1 MKKLLLPLALLILNS
16 FLHADT
22 RMATVSGNVYLS
34 DQSDDHSGVKI
45 LFQAESGSATTDS
58 VYSNADGSYAVG
70 LTDGIYTVHFSK
82 TGYIPYTWP
91 GSFTWGGDSYTI
103 DDVTLQAGSI
113 IEVTGRTAGIWYDDY
128 QYRVIGDLEIQE
140 GDTLIIEPGTS
151 VLFMGQYEME
161 VYGTLLAVGTEQ
173 DSIYITSGAAVKDP
187 TDWKGIEFPYDV
199 NDPTVIRAGVF
210 QYCVISYGGLS
221 QEVIYA
227 SASDYYFD

>member
-16 FLHADT
+16 FLLADT

-34 DQSDDHSGVKI
+34 DQSDDHSGIKI

-103 DDVTLQAGSI
+103 DDVTLQAGAI
-113 IEVTGRTAGIWYDDY
+113 IEVSGRTNGIWYNDY
-128 QYRVIGDLEIQE
+128 QYRVIGDLEIE
-140 GDTLIIEPGTS
+140 SGNTLTIEPGTT
-151 VLFMGQYEME
+151 VLF
-161 VYGTLLAVGTEQ
+161 T
-173 DSIYITSGAAVKDP
+173 IT
-187 TDWKGIEFPYDV
+187 T
-199 NDPTVIRAGVF
+199 
-210 QYCVISYGGLS
+210 
-221 QEVIYA
+221 
-227 SASDYYFD
+227 

>member
-1 MKKLLLPLALLILNS
+1 MKKLFLPLALLILNS
-16 FLHADT
+16 FILADT

-103 DDVTLQAGSI
+103 DDVTL
-113 IEVTGRTAGIWYDDY
+113 
-128 QYRVIGDLEIQE
+128 
-140 GDTLIIEPGTS
+140 
-151 VLFMGQYEME
+151 
-161 VYGTLLAVGTEQ
+161 
-173 DSIYITSGAAVKDP
+173 
-187 TDWKGIEFPYDV
+187 
-199 NDPTVIRAGVF
+199 
-210 QYCVISYGGLS
+210 
-221 QEVIYA
+221 
-227 SASDYYFD
+227 